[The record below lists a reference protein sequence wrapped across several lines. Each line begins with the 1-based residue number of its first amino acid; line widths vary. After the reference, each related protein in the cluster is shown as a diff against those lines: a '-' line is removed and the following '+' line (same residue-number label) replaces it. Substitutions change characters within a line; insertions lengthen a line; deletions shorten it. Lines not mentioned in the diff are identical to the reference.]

1 MYTTETDGAA
11 IHALNVDIF
20 QIINSNFTNFHYARY
35 GGAIYLSKNNARINV
50 SAEDF
55 MIMQCIFSNN
65 SAIQGGAIYLD
76 YVDSVDILLSTF
88 IQNSAISNDDGDGNG
103 GAIYY
108 ASSGNEIFYSS
119 FLINETYNLAFEYD
133 I

>member
-1 MYTTETDGAA
+1 
-11 IHALNVDIF
+11 
-20 QIINSNFTNFHYARY
+20 
-35 GGAIYLSKNNARINV
+35 
-50 SAEDF
+50 

-119 FLINETYNLAFEYD
+119 FFDKWNIQFSIWIWHLNMIFKY
-133 I
+133 